1 MAVWFDMT
9 DLKEKAGVEYAR
21 NIGEG
26 IQGCSFFLLVISKH
40 TYDPKD
46 RFFRQEWHYA
56 EARALRRNPERPFV
70 LPILIDDSPVHEG
83 QLPDYVNGLQ
93 FTKLPLGVV
102 TPAFRSYVRKL
113 AGFDEQ

>member
-1 MAVWFDMT
+1 M
-9 DLKEKAGVEYAR
+9 
-21 NIGEG
+21 
-26 IQGCSFFLLVISKH
+26 
-40 TYDPKD
+40 
-46 RFFRQEWHYA
+46 
-56 EARALRRNPERPFV
+56 RRNPERPFV

-93 FTKLPLGVV
+93 FTKLPQGVV